1 MPATSRAGAIVRR
14 PAEMFDRRIAAVVA
28 TSALLLT
35 ACGPGGAPP
44 GGPGAHGGPPPV
56 SVVPAVQR
64 PVQASEEFSARIEAQ
79 ETVEVRS
86 RVAGTLEQVHFREGQ
101 RVARGAPLFSIDAR
115 PYAAEVE
122 RLQAQAAA
130 ARTQLELNRAERM
143 RGEKLLPMQAI
154 SQQEM
159 DQWRAA
165 ERQAEANLRSAQSA
179 VASAQLNL
187 GYTRIAAAIAGRV
200 SRAQVT
206 PGNLV
211 GVGDPVLTTLVA
223 SDKVHVWFDA
233 SEASYL
239 QLAAALRQGGAAP
252 TISLGLSNEAG
263 HPHKGTVDFIDN
275 RLNAATG
282 SIRVRAVLDNK
293 AGLFTPGLS
302 ARVLLASGAPVP
314 RVLVPERAIGTD
326 QTRKV
331 VMVIGANNLVAPREV
346 KTGALLG
353 GMRVIDGVKAGE
365 LVIIDGLQ
373 RAFPGAPVAPTVLK
387 VDEQGLPLPQQ
398 PAAPSSG
405 AQK

>member
-1 MPATSRAGAIVRR
+1 MSARPRSAATARGPVGAI
-14 PAEMFDRRIAAVVA
+14 DRAIVGVVA
-28 TSALLLT
+28 TTTLLLA
-35 ACGPGGAPP
+35 ACSPGGPP

-64 PVQASEEFSARIEAQ
+64 AVQTREEFSARIEAQ

-130 ARTQLELNRAERM
+130 ARTQLELNRAERA

-187 GYTRIAAAIAGRV
+187 GYTRIAAPIAGRV

-211 GVGDPVLTTLVA
+211 GVADPVLTTLVA

-239 QLAAALRQGGAAP
+239 QFAAAQRQGGVAP
-252 TISLGLSNEAG
+252 TVSVGLSNEEG
-263 HPHKGTVDFIDN
+263 HPHKGMVDFIDN
-275 RLNAATG
+275 RLNPATG

-302 ARVLLASGAPVP
+302 ARVLLSSGAPTP
-314 RVLVPERAIGTD
+314 RVLVPERSIGTD

-331 VMVIGANNLVAPREV
+331 VMVIGPNNIVAPREV
-346 KTGALLG
+346 RTGALLG
-353 GMRVIDGVKAGE
+353 GMRVVDGVNAGE
-365 LVIIDGLQ
+365 LVIVDGLQ
-373 RAFPGAPVAPTVLK
+373 RAFPGAPVAPTTLK
-387 VDEQGLPLPQQ
+387 IDEQGLPLPQQ
-398 PAAPSSG
+398 PAAAPAG